1 MSVAMRRLITATRA
15 LSLTTPRNSS
25 SRWTSIIPSTPSNC
39 HPRIF
44 THSARLTNALSQQ
57 IQLRD
62 YQEECIQSVLAAINQ
77 GHKRLGVSLATGAG
91 KTVIFTHLIDR
102 IEPRS
107 KHATQT
113 LIIAHR
119 RELVE
124 QAARHCA
131 NTYPHKTVEVEMGNV
146 KASGIADIT
155 IASLQSIISGDRLL
169 KFDPSRFKL
178 VLVDEAHHIVAPGY
192 LRTLEHFGLRQKQE
206 DSPHLVGVSAT
217 FSRADGLRL
226 GAAIDEIVYHKD
238 YVDMIGD
245 KWLSD
250 VIFTTVDSS
259 IDLRHVK
266 KGAGGDFDIAQLS
279 RAVNSEET
287 NDIAV
292 RTWYAKAGNRKSTL
306 VFCVDLAHVADM
318 TATFRRYGYDAR
330 FVTGDTPAKER
341 AEILDAFKRF
351 EFPVLVN
358 CGVFT
363 EGTDIP
369 NIDCILMARP
379 TRSRNLLI
387 QMIGRGMRL
396 YSGKENCHIIDMV
409 SSLATGIVT
418 TPTLFGLDPDLLVEG
433 ASVEDMKEKGERR
446 AEEEARKEIVY
457 HSTGRTNP
465 APQGEWAVTFT
476 EYESVF
482 DLIADS
488 SGERHIHSISQF
500 CWVMIGQDKY
510 VISGRDGSH
519 VKLERVTP
527 EEEQEGVPPW
537 VAYEVRTLPV
547 SKKSKSPY
555 YPPRE
560 ILKAETFA
568 DAVHG
573 SDSFLASPAGQGKF
587 PRNFIH
593 RAMKWRDDPAT
604 EGQIK
609 FINRTIRRGQE
620 PVEPTDVTRGAAMDM
635 ITKFKHGARGRFADL
650 SAVNKRKKKQILL
663 LEKDKRLRETVS
675 VGSVAAMAL

>member
-1 MSVAMRRLITATRA
+1 MAMIGEHSVRLA
-15 LSLTTPRNSS
+15 
-25 SRWTSIIPSTPSNC
+25 
-39 HPRIF
+39 
-44 THSARLTNALSQQ
+44 NALSQQ

-107 KHATQT
+107 DNATQT

-155 IASLQSIISGDRLL
+155 VASLQSIISGDRLL

-192 LRTLEHFGLRQKQE
+192 LRTLEHFGLRQKQI

-259 IDLRHVK
+259 VDLSNVK

-279 RAVNSEET
+279 SAVNSEAT

-330 FVTGDTPAKER
+330 FVTSDTPAKER
-341 AEILDAFKRF
+341 ADILDAFKRF

-379 TRSRNLLI
+379 TKSRNLLI

-396 YSGKENCHIIDMV
+396 YPGKENCHIIDMV

-418 TPTLFGLDPDLLVEG
+418 TPTLFGLDPDLLVEE
-433 ASVEDMKEKGERR
+433 ASVEDMKEQGERR
-446 AEEEARKEIVY
+446 AEEEARKETVY
-457 HSTGRTNP
+457 YSTERTNP

-488 SGERHIHSISQF
+488 SGERHIRSISQYS
-500 CWVMIGQDKY
+500 WVMIGQDKY
-510 VISGRDGSH
+510 VISGPDGSY
-519 VKLERVTP
+519 VKLEKVAP
-527 EEEQEGVPPW
+527 EEEEQGAPPW

-547 SKKSKSPY
+547 STPSKSPY
-555 YPPRE
+555 ASPRE

-573 SDSFLASPAGQGKF
+573 ADSFLASSAGQGKY

-593 RAMKWRDDPAT
+593 RGMKWRDDPAT
-604 EGQIK
+604 DGQIK

-620 PVEPTDVTRGAAMDM
+620 PVEPTDVTRGAASDM

-650 SAVNKRKKKQILL
+650 SAVKKRKMKQILL

>member
-1 MSVAMRRLITATRA
+1 
-15 LSLTTPRNSS
+15 
-25 SRWTSIIPSTPSNC
+25 
-39 HPRIF
+39 
-44 THSARLTNALSQQ
+44 
-57 IQLRD
+57 
-62 YQEECIQSVLAAINQ
+62 
-77 GHKRLGVSLATGAG
+77 
-91 KTVIFTHLIDR
+91 
-102 IEPRS
+102 
-107 KHATQT
+107 
-113 LIIAHR
+113 
-119 RELVE
+119 
-124 QAARHCA
+124 
-131 NTYPHKTVEVEMGNV
+131 MGNV

-155 IASLQSIISGDRLL
+155 VASLQSIISGDRLL

-192 LRTLEHFGLRQKQE
+192 LRTLEHFGLRHKQE

-217 FSRADGLRL
+217 FSRADGVRL

-259 IDLRHVK
+259 VDLRNVK

-279 RAVNSEET
+279 NAVNSEET

-292 RTWYAKAGNRKSTL
+292 RTWYAKAGQRKSTL

-330 FVTGDTPAKER
+330 FVTGDTPSKER
-341 AEILDAFKRF
+341 AQILDAFKNF

-396 YSGKENCHIIDMV
+396 YPGKENCHIIDMV

-418 TPTLFGLDPDLLVEG
+418 TPTLFGLDPGLLVEG
-433 ASVEDMKEKGERR
+433 ASVEDMKEKSDRK
-446 AEEEARKEIVY
+446 ADEEARHESVY
-457 HSTGRTNP
+457 YSAEHKRGASQ
-465 APQGEWAVTFT
+465 AEWAVTFT

-482 DLIADS
+482 DLIADA
-488 SGERHIHSISQF
+488 SGERHIRSISQYS
-500 CWVMIGQDKY
+500 WVMIGEDKY
-510 VISGRDGSH
+510 VISGPDGSY
-519 VKLERVTP
+519 VKLEKVAP
-527 EEEQEGVPPW
+527 EADAEKAVPLW
-537 VAYEVRTLPV
+537 VAHEVRTLPAILGT
-547 SKKSKSPY
+547 KSPY
-555 YPPRE
+555 QTPRE

-573 SDSFLASPAGQGKF
+573 ADSFLGSKAGSLKY
-587 PRNFIH
+587 PYNFIH
-593 RAMKWRDDPAT
+593 RGMKWREDPAT

-609 FINRTIRRGQE
+609 FINKTIRRNQQ
-620 PVEPTDVTRGAAMDM
+620 PVTREEVTRGRASDM
-635 ITKFKHGARGRFADL
+635 ITKFKHGARGRFNDL
-650 SAVNKRKKKQILL
+650 SALKKKKQKQILM
-663 LEKDKRLRETVS
+663 LEKDKRLREAVS
-675 VGSVAAMAL
+675 VGPVAAMAL